1 MNDNNRN
8 FIVAIVLSMVV
19 LFAWQ
24 FFFAGPQ
31 VEQARKQQEAAQ
43 QQAAETQQQQ
53 PAATSGQAAG
63 NAGSP
68 STPATTTAP
77 AAGSAPAAAPVQQ
90 TVETRD
96 EALAQS
102 KRVPIATPAVTG
114 SINLTG
120 GRVDDIRLNNY
131 HETVNKQ
138 SPTIILL
145 SPSGGPDA
153 YFADFGWAGAADA
166 GPLPG
171 PATEWTAPASAT
183 LTPETPVTLTYDN
196 GAGLV
201 FSRQIAIDD
210 QYMLTV
216 TDTVTNKGN
225 ASIALAPFGRITRV
239 GEPPTSGYYILHE
252 GLVGVIGDKSLQEY
266 KYKDI
271 MKDHEVTW
279 SDKTGGWLGITDKYW
294 AATLIPE
301 QTQPYTAHYIGKESG
316 TTPVY
321 QTDFAAAAENLAPG
335 ASIVQTTR
343 LFAGAKRVSVLSA
356 YRDKLHIE
364 KFDLL
369 IDWGWFF
376 FITQPMFTLIDW
388 LYRVFGNFGVAI
400 LLVTVMV
407 KAVFFPLANKS
418 YKSMSQMKKLQPQ
431 MTALREQ
438 YKDDKVK
445 QQEELMKL
453 YRTEKIN
460 PLAGC
465 WPMVIQIPVFFSL
478 YKVLFVTIEMRHAPF
493 FGWIQ
498 DLSAPDPTHIF
509 NLFGLLPYDP
519 ASVPMIGHF
528 LAIGIWPVIMGIT
541 MFVQMKLN
549 PTPPDPTQAML
560 FTWMPVLFTFMLA
573 SFPAGLVIYW
583 AWNNTLSVTQQY
595 IIMRRS
601 GTDVDLWGNILGTF
615 GVKPK
620 KTPVHVAEPAGK
632 HAPATPKAAN
642 NSVKPQAD
650 DSKPAKSTVK
660 SRRAAAKAKARAKAA
675 KPADAKS

>member
-1 MNDNNRN
+1 MTDNNRN
-8 FIVAIVLSMVV
+8 FILAIVLSMVV

-24 FFFAGPQ
+24 FFIAGPQ
-31 VEQARKQQEAAQ
+31 IEQARKQQEAAQ
-43 QQAAETQQQQ
+43 QQAAEQQ
-53 PAATSGQAAG
+53 PATTGDQTTAG
-63 NAGSP
+63 GSASS
-68 STPATTTAP
+68 STQAP
-77 AAGSAPAAAPVQQ
+77 AAGTTAGGASPGAAPVQQ
-90 TVETRD
+90 TAETRA

-102 KRVPIATPAVTG
+102 KRVPIETSSITG

-120 GRVDDIRLNNY
+120 GRVDDIRLSHY
-131 HETVNKQ
+131 HETVDKT
-138 SPTIILL
+138 SPTIVLL

-153 YFADFGWAGAADA
+153 YFADFGWIGPADA

-171 PATEWTAPASAT
+171 PATEWTAPPGAT
-183 LTPETPVTLTYDN
+183 LTPQTPVTLTYDN

-201 FSRQIAIDD
+201 FSRKIAIDD
-210 QYMLTV
+210 NYMLTV
-216 TDTVTNKGN
+216 TDTVTNKGST
-225 ASIALAPFGRITRV
+225 AVALSPFGRITRV
-239 GEPPTSGYYILHE
+239 GEPKVSGYWILHE
-252 GLVGVIGDKSLQEY
+252 GLVGVIGGKGLQEY

-271 MKDHEVTW
+271 QKDHEVTW
-279 SDKTGGWLGITDKYW
+279 SDVTGGWLGITDKYW

-301 QTQPYTAHYIGKESG
+301 QKQAYTARYIGKESG

-321 QTDFAAAAENLAPG
+321 QTDFTAAADNLAPG
-335 ASIVQTTR
+335 ATIEQTNH
-343 LFAGAKRVSVLSA
+343 LFAGAKQVSVLSA

-376 FITQPMFTLIDW
+376 FITKPMFLLIDW
-388 LYRVFGNFGVAI
+388 LYRLFGNFGVAI
-400 LLVTVMV
+400 LLVTVLV
-407 KAVFFPLANKS
+407 KAAFFPLANKS

-453 YRTEKIN
+453 YKTEKIN

-493 FGWIQ
+493 FGWIH

-519 ASVPMIGHF
+519 STVPMIGHF
-528 LAIGIWPVIMGIT
+528 LAIGVWPVIMGIT

-595 IIMRRS
+595 IIMKRS
-601 GTDVDLWGNILGTF
+601 GTEVNLFGNILETF
-615 GVKPK
+615 GK
-620 KTPVHVAEPAGK
+620 KKKPVHVAEPAAR

-642 NSVKPQAD
+642 NSTKPRD
-650 DSKPAKSTVK
+650 DMDKPAKSTVK
-660 SRRAAAKAKARAKAA
+660 SRRAAAKAKAKAKAA
-675 KPADAKS
+675 KPANAKS

>member
-1 MNDNNRN
+1 MTDNNRN

-19 LFAWQ
+19 LFGWQ
-24 FFFAGPQ
+24 FFIAGPQ
-31 VEQARKQQEAAQ
+31 IEQARKQQEAAQ

-53 PAATSGQAAG
+53 PGTTTGQAAG
-63 NAGSP
+63 GTSAAT
-68 STPATTTAP
+68 STPAP
-77 AAGSAPAAAPVQQ
+77 AATSSPSAVPVQK
-90 TVETRD
+90 TAETRD

-102 KRVPIATPAVTG
+102 KRVLIDTPSISG
-114 SINLTG
+114 SIDLTG
-120 GRVDDIRLNNY
+120 GRVDDIRLKHY
-131 HETVNKQ
+131 HETVDKQ
-138 SPTIILL
+138 SPTIVLL

-153 YFADFGWAGAADA
+153 YFADFGWVGPADA

-171 PATEWTAPASAT
+171 PATVWTAPAGAT
-183 LTPETPVTLTYDN
+183 LTPQTPVTLTYDN

-210 QYMLTV
+210 NYMLTV

-225 ASIALAPFGRITRV
+225 ASIALSPFGRITRV

-252 GLVGVIGDKSLQEY
+252 GLVGVIGDKGLQEY

-271 MKDHEVTW
+271 QKDHEVTW

-301 QTQPYTAHYIGKESG
+301 QTQVYTAHYIGKESG

-321 QTDFAAAAENLAPG
+321 QTDFTAAADTLAPG
-335 ASIVQTTR
+335 ATVTQTTH
-343 LFAGAKRVSVLSA
+343 LFAGAKQVSVLSA
-356 YRDKLHIE
+356 YSNSLHIE

-376 FITQPMFTLIDW
+376 FITKPMFLVIDW
-388 LYRVFGNFGVAI
+388 LYRVFGNFGIAI
-400 LLVTVMV
+400 LLVTVAV
-407 KAVFFPLANKS
+407 KAAFFPLANKS

-453 YRTEKIN
+453 YRDEKIN

-493 FGWIQ
+493 FGWIR

-519 ASVPMIGHF
+519 SMVPLIGHF

-560 FTWMPVLFTFMLA
+560 FTWMPVIFTFMLA

-601 GTDVDLWGNILGTF
+601 GTDVDLWGNIVGTF

-620 KTPVHVAEPAGK
+620 KQPVQVAAPSSK
-632 HAPATPKAAN
+632 HAPTTPKAAN
-642 NSVKPQAD
+642 DSVKPQAD
-650 DSKPAKSTVK
+650 ESRPAKSTVK